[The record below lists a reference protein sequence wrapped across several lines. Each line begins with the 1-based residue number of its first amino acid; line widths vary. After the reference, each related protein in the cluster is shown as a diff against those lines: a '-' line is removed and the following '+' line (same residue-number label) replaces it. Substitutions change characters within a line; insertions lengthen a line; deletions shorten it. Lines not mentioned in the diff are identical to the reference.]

1 MLDRRLDVPSV
12 EVMELNEERLIITPS
27 PRTGRGGQQVTT
39 SDPSVKVEMV
49 DGSMSITCGI
59 HRSQL
64 KNKRLAIAL
73 IELALSE

>member
-1 MLDRRLDVPSV
+1 MNI
-12 EVMELNEERLIITPS
+12 NEEHLIITLS
-27 PRTGRGGQQVTT
+27 PGLLSGGQQVT
-39 SDPSVKVEMV
+39 SCDSSVKVEMV